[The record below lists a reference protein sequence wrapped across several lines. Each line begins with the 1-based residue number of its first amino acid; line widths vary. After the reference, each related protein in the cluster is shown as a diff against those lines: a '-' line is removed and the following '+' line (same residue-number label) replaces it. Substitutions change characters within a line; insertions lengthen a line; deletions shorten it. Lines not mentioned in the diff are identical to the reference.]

1 MLLINNLSFS
11 RNETKIFENLNLSL
25 SNKKIIQIKGRN
37 GSGKTTFLKVILNI
51 LEPNNGEVIWKGK
64 NIKKNIFD
72 FYNQTTF
79 IMDNNT
85 STRELSVEDNI
96 NFWRGLSSS
105 KLNNEEIFELLNK
118 LNIEKYYKTKVMYLS
133 SGERKKLEL
142 IRLILEQKRLWVLD
156 EPFNH
161 LDDLSVEILN
171 QTFLDHINNDG
182 IIILD
187 DYKLKGWWNDGVTK
201 AIDYFIDA
209 KKIKILNCH
218 NLFNYHHQCIL
229 QKFES

>member
-11 RNETKIFENLNLSL
+11 RNKTKIFENLNLSL
-25 SNKKIIQIKGRN
+25 NNKGMMQIKGKN

-51 LEPNNGEVIWKGK
+51 LEPESGEIIWKGK

-85 STRELSVEDNI
+85 STRELSVQDNI
-96 NFWRGLSSS
+96 NFWKGLSSS
-105 KLNNEEIFELLNK
+105 KLNNDEIFKLLKK
-118 LNIEKYYKTKVMYLS
+118 LDIEQYYKTSVMLLS

-142 IRLILEQKRLWVLD
+142 LRLILEQKKLWVLD

-161 LDDLSVEILN
+161 LDDLSIEILN
-171 QTFLDHINNDG
+171 QTFLDHINSDG
-182 IIILD
+182 MILFASHF
-187 DYKLKGWWNDGVTK
+187 NPN
-201 AIDYFIDA
+201 IS
-209 KKIKILNCH
+209 
-218 NLFNYHHQCIL
+218 NLETLEFN
-229 QKFES
+229 

>member
-51 LEPNNGEVIWKGK
+51 LEPNNGEIIWKGK

-142 IRLILEQKRLWVLD
+142 IRLILEQKKLWVLD

-161 LDDLSVEILN
+161 LDDLSIEILN
-171 QTFLDHINNDG
+171 QTFLDHVNNDG
-182 IIILD
+182 MILFASHYD
-187 DYKLKGWWNDGVTK
+187 PMINNLETLV
-201 AIDYFIDA
+201 
-209 KKIKILNCH
+209 LN
-218 NLFNYHHQCIL
+218 
-229 QKFES
+229 

>member
-11 RNETKIFENLNLSL
+11 RNKTKIFENLNLSL
-25 SNKKIIQIKGRN
+25 NNKVMMQIKGKN

-51 LEPNNGEVIWKGK
+51 LEPESGEIIWKGK

-85 STRELSVEDNI
+85 STTELSVQDNI
-96 NFWRGLSSS
+96 NFWKGLSSS
-105 KLNNEEIFELLNK
+105 KLNNDEIFKLLKK
-118 LNIEKYYKTKVMYLS
+118 LDIEQYYKTRVMLLS

-142 IRLILEQKRLWVLD
+142 LRLILEQKKLWVLD

-161 LDDLSVEILN
+161 LDDLSIEILN
-171 QTFLDHINNDG
+171 QTFLDHINSDG
-182 IIILD
+182 MILFASHF
-187 DYKLKGWWNDGVTK
+187 NPN
-201 AIDYFIDA
+201 IS
-209 KKIKILNCH
+209 
-218 NLFNYHHQCIL
+218 NLETLEFN
-229 QKFES
+229 

>member
-25 SNKKIIQIKGRN
+25 SNKQMIQIKGRN

-51 LEPNNGEVIWKGK
+51 LEAKSGEIIWKGS
-64 NIKKNIFD
+64 NVKKNIFD

-105 KLNNEEIFELLNK
+105 KLSKDEIFKLLKK
-118 LNIEKYYKTKVMYLS
+118 LDIEKYYKTKVMYLS

-142 IRLILEQKRLWVLD
+142 LRLILEQKKLWVLD

-161 LDDLSVEILN
+161 LDDLSIEILN
-171 QTFLDHINNDG
+171 QTFLDHVNNNG
-182 IIILD
+182 LILFASHFD
-187 DYKLKGWWNDGVTK
+187 P
-201 AIDYFIDA
+201 
-209 KKIKILNCH
+209 KIS
-218 NLFNYHHQCIL
+218 NLETFEFN
-229 QKFES
+229 

>member
-1 MLLINNLSFS
+1 MLLINNLSYS

-51 LEPNNGEVIWKGK
+51 LEPNNGEIIWKGK

-72 FYNQTTF
+72 FYKQTTF
-79 IMDNNT
+79 IMDHNT

-142 IRLILEQKRLWVLD
+142 IRLILEQKKLWVLD

-161 LDDLSVEILN
+161 LDDLSIEILN
-171 QTFLDHINNDG
+171 QTFLDHVNNDG
-182 IIILD
+182 MILFASHYD
-187 DYKLKGWWNDGVTK
+187 PMINNLETLV
-201 AIDYFIDA
+201 
-209 KKIKILNCH
+209 LN
-218 NLFNYHHQCIL
+218 
-229 QKFES
+229 

>member
-11 RNETKIFENLNLSL
+11 RNKTKIFENLNLSL
-25 SNKKIIQIKGRN
+25 NNKGMMQIKGKN

-51 LEPNNGEVIWKGK
+51 LEPESGEIIWKGK

-85 STRELSVEDNI
+85 STRELSVQDNI
-96 NFWRGLSSS
+96 NFWKGLSSS
-105 KLNNEEIFELLNK
+105 KLNNDEIFKLLKK
-118 LNIEKYYKTKVMYLS
+118 LDIEQYYKTRVMLLS

-142 IRLILEQKRLWVLD
+142 LRLILEQKKLWILD

-161 LDDLSVEILN
+161 LDDLSIEILN

-182 IIILD
+182 MILFASHFD
-187 DYKLKGWWNDGVTK
+187 PN
-201 AIDYFIDA
+201 IS
-209 KKIKILNCH
+209 
-218 NLFNYHHQCIL
+218 NLETLEFN
-229 QKFES
+229 

>member
-11 RNETKIFENLNLSL
+11 RNKTKIFENLNLSL
-25 SNKKIIQIKGRN
+25 NNKGMMQIKGKN

-51 LEPNNGEVIWKGK
+51 LEPDSGEIIWKGK

-85 STRELSVEDNI
+85 STRELSVQDNI
-96 NFWRGLSSS
+96 NFWKGLSSS
-105 KLNNEEIFELLNK
+105 KLNNDEIFKLLKK
-118 LNIEKYYKTKVMYLS
+118 LDIEQYYKTRVMLLS

-142 IRLILEQKRLWVLD
+142 LRLILEQKKLWVLD

-161 LDDLSVEILN
+161 LDDLSIEILN
-171 QTFLDHINNDG
+171 QTFLDHINSDG
-182 IIILD
+182 MILFASHFD
-187 DYKLKGWWNDGVTK
+187 PN
-201 AIDYFIDA
+201 IS
-209 KKIKILNCH
+209 
-218 NLFNYHHQCIL
+218 NLETLEFN
-229 QKFES
+229 

>member
-25 SNKKIIQIKGRN
+25 SNKKIIQIKGKN

-51 LEPNNGEVIWKGK
+51 LEPNNGEIIWKGK

-72 FYNQTTF
+72 FYKQTTF

-105 KLNNEEIFELLNK
+105 KLNNEEIFELLKK
-118 LNIEKYYKTKVMYLS
+118 LNIEKYYKIKVMYLS

-142 IRLILEQKRLWVLD
+142 IRLILEQKKLWVLD

-161 LDDLSVEILN
+161 LDDLSIEILN
-171 QTFLDHINNDG
+171 QTFLDHANNDG
-182 IIILD
+182 MILFASHYD
-187 DYKLKGWWNDGVTK
+187 PMIN
-201 AIDYFIDA
+201 
-209 KKIKILNCH
+209 
-218 NLFNYHHQCIL
+218 NLETL
-229 QKFES
+229 VLS

>member
-1 MLLINNLSFS
+1 MLLINNLSFF

-25 SNKKIIQIKGRN
+25 SNKSIIQIKGRN

-51 LEPNNGEVIWKGK
+51 LEPNNGEIFWKGK

-72 FYNQTTF
+72 FYKQTTF

-171 QTFLDHINNDG
+171 QTFLDHVNNDG
-182 IIILD
+182 MILFASHYD
-187 DYKLKGWWNDGVTK
+187 PMIN
-201 AIDYFIDA
+201 
-209 KKIKILNCH
+209 
-218 NLFNYHHQCIL
+218 NLETL
-229 QKFES
+229 VLS

>member
-25 SNKKIIQIKGRN
+25 NNKQMIQIKGRN

-51 LEPNNGEVIWKGK
+51 LEPKSGEIIWKGK

-85 STRELSVEDNI
+85 STRELNVIDNI
-96 NFWRGLSSS
+96 NFWKGLSSS
-105 KLNNEEIFELLNK
+105 KLDNEEIFLLLKK

-142 IRLILEQKRLWVLD
+142 LRLILEQKKLWVLD

-161 LDDLSVEILN
+161 LDDLSIEILN
-171 QTFLDHINNDG
+171 QTFLDHVNNDG
-182 IIILD
+182 MILFASHFD
-187 DYKLKGWWNDGVTK
+187 PMIDNLETLQLK
-201 AIDYFIDA
+201 
-209 KKIKILNCH
+209 
-218 NLFNYHHQCIL
+218 
-229 QKFES
+229 

>member
-11 RNETKIFENLNLSL
+11 RNEIKIFENLNLSIN
-25 SNKKIIQIKGRN
+25 NKEIVQIKGRN

-51 LEPNNGEVIWKGK
+51 LETKSGEIIWNGK

-85 STRELSVEDNI
+85 STRELSVKDNI

-105 KLNNEEIFELLNK
+105 KLNNEEIFGLLKK
-118 LNIEKYYKTKVMYLS
+118 LHIEKYYTTKVMYLS
-133 SGERKKLEL
+133 SGEKKKLEL
-142 IRLILEQKRLWVLD
+142 LRLIVEQKKLWVMD

-161 LDDLSVEILN
+161 LDNLSIEILT
-171 QTFLDHINNDG
+171 QTFLDHVNNNG
-182 IIILD
+182 MILFTSHLNPIISN
-187 DYKLKGWWNDGVTK
+187 LKTLE
-201 AIDYFIDA
+201 
-209 KKIKILNCH
+209 LN
-218 NLFNYHHQCIL
+218 
-229 QKFES
+229 

>member
-25 SNKKIIQIKGRN
+25 NNKKIIQIKGRN

-51 LEPNNGEVIWKGK
+51 LEPYNGEIIWKGK

-85 STRELSVEDNI
+85 STRELSVKDNI

-142 IRLILEQKRLWVLD
+142 IRLILEQKKLWVLD

-161 LDDLSVEILN
+161 LDDLSIEILN
-171 QTFLDHINNDG
+171 QTFLDHVNNDG
-182 IIILD
+182 MILFASHYD
-187 DYKLKGWWNDGVTK
+187 PMIN
-201 AIDYFIDA
+201 
-209 KKIKILNCH
+209 
-218 NLFNYHHQCIL
+218 NLETL
-229 QKFES
+229 VLS

>member
-11 RNETKIFENLNLSL
+11 RNKTKIFENLNLSL
-25 SNKKIIQIKGRN
+25 NNKGMIQIKGKN

-51 LEPNNGEVIWKGK
+51 LEPESGEIIWKGK

-85 STRELSVEDNI
+85 STRELSVQDNI
-96 NFWRGLSSS
+96 NFWKGLSSS
-105 KLNNEEIFELLNK
+105 KLNNDEIFKLLKK
-118 LNIEKYYKTKVMYLS
+118 LDIEQYYKTRVMLLS

-142 IRLILEQKRLWVLD
+142 LRLILEQKKLWVLD

-161 LDDLSVEILN
+161 LDDLSIEILN
-171 QTFLDHINNDG
+171 QTFLDHINSDG
-182 IIILD
+182 MILFASHFD
-187 DYKLKGWWNDGVTK
+187 PS
-201 AIDYFIDA
+201 IS
-209 KKIKILNCH
+209 
-218 NLFNYHHQCIL
+218 NLETLEFN
-229 QKFES
+229 

>member
-11 RNETKIFENLNLSL
+11 RNKTKIFENLNLSL
-25 SNKKIIQIKGRN
+25 NNRGMMQIKGKN

-51 LEPNNGEVIWKGK
+51 LEPESGEIIWKGK

-85 STRELSVEDNI
+85 STRELSVQDNI
-96 NFWRGLSSS
+96 NFWKGLSSS
-105 KLNNEEIFELLNK
+105 KLNNDEIFKLLKK
-118 LNIEKYYKTKVMYLS
+118 LDIEQYYKTRVMLLS

-142 IRLILEQKRLWVLD
+142 LRLILEQKKLWVLD

-161 LDDLSVEILN
+161 LDDLSIEILN
-171 QTFLDHINNDG
+171 QTFLDHINSNG
-182 IIILD
+182 MILFASHF
-187 DYKLKGWWNDGVTK
+187 NPN
-201 AIDYFIDA
+201 IS
-209 KKIKILNCH
+209 
-218 NLFNYHHQCIL
+218 NLETLEFN
-229 QKFES
+229 

>member
-25 SNKKIIQIKGRN
+25 NNKKIIQIKGRN

-51 LEPNNGEVIWKGK
+51 LEPNNGEIIWKGK

-79 IMDNNT
+79 IMDKNT

-142 IRLILEQKRLWVLD
+142 IRLILEQKKLWVLD

-161 LDDLSVEILN
+161 LDDLSIEILN
-171 QTFLDHINNDG
+171 QTFLDHTNNDG
-182 IIILD
+182 MILFASHYD
-187 DYKLKGWWNDGVTK
+187 PMINNLETLV
-201 AIDYFIDA
+201 
-209 KKIKILNCH
+209 LN
-218 NLFNYHHQCIL
+218 
-229 QKFES
+229 

>member
-51 LEPNNGEVIWKGK
+51 LEPNNGEIIWKGK

-96 NFWRGLSSS
+96 NFWRGLSAS
-105 KLNNEEIFELLNK
+105 KLNNKEIFELLNK

-142 IRLILEQKRLWVLD
+142 IRLILEQKKLWVLD

-161 LDDLSVEILN
+161 LDDLSIEILN
-171 QTFLDHINNDG
+171 QTFLDHVNNDG
-182 IIILD
+182 MILFASHYD
-187 DYKLKGWWNDGVTK
+187 PMIN
-201 AIDYFIDA
+201 
-209 KKIKILNCH
+209 
-218 NLFNYHHQCIL
+218 NLETL
-229 QKFES
+229 VLS

>member
-51 LEPNNGEVIWKGK
+51 LEPNNGEIIWNGK

-72 FYNQTTF
+72 FYKQTTF

-96 NFWRGLSSS
+96 SFWRGLSSS

-142 IRLILEQKRLWVLD
+142 IRLILEQKKLWVLD

-161 LDDLSVEILN
+161 LDDLSIEILN
-171 QTFLDHINNDG
+171 QTFLDHVNNDG
-182 IIILD
+182 MILFASHFDPII
-187 DYKLKGWWNDGVTK
+187 N
-201 AIDYFIDA
+201 
-209 KKIKILNCH
+209 
-218 NLFNYHHQCIL
+218 NLETLEFN
-229 QKFES
+229 

>member
-51 LEPNNGEVIWKGK
+51 LEPNNGEIIWKGK

-72 FYNQTTF
+72 FYKQTTF

-142 IRLILEQKRLWVLD
+142 IRLILEQKKLWVLD

-161 LDDLSVEILN
+161 LDDLSIEILN
-171 QTFLDHINNDG
+171 QTFLDHVNNDG
-182 IIILD
+182 MILFASHYD
-187 DYKLKGWWNDGVTK
+187 PMIN
-201 AIDYFIDA
+201 
-209 KKIKILNCH
+209 
-218 NLFNYHHQCIL
+218 NLETL
-229 QKFES
+229 VLS

>member
-51 LEPNNGEVIWKGK
+51 LEPNNGEIIWKGK

-105 KLNNEEIFELLNK
+105 KLDNEEIFALLNK

-142 IRLILEQKRLWVLD
+142 IRLILEQKKLWVLD

-161 LDDLSVEILN
+161 LDDLSIEILN
-171 QTFLDHINNDG
+171 QTFLDHVNNDG
-182 IIILD
+182 MILFASHFD
-187 DYKLKGWWNDGVTK
+187 PMIDNLETLQLK
-201 AIDYFIDA
+201 
-209 KKIKILNCH
+209 
-218 NLFNYHHQCIL
+218 
-229 QKFES
+229 

>member
-51 LEPNNGEVIWKGK
+51 LEPNNGEIIWKGK

-72 FYNQTTF
+72 FYNETTF

-85 STRELSVEDNI
+85 STRDLSVEDNI

-142 IRLILEQKRLWVLD
+142 IRLILEQKKLWVLD

-161 LDDLSVEILN
+161 LDDLSIEILN
-171 QTFLDHINNDG
+171 QTFLDHVNNDG
-182 IIILD
+182 MILFASHYD
-187 DYKLKGWWNDGVTK
+187 PMIN
-201 AIDYFIDA
+201 
-209 KKIKILNCH
+209 
-218 NLFNYHHQCIL
+218 NLETL
-229 QKFES
+229 VLS

>member
-51 LEPNNGEVIWKGK
+51 LEPNNGEIIWKGK

-72 FYNQTTF
+72 FYKQTTF

-96 NFWRGLSSS
+96 NFWRGLASS
-105 KLNNEEIFELLNK
+105 KLNNEEIFKLLNK

-142 IRLILEQKRLWVLD
+142 IRLILEQKKLWVLD

-161 LDDLSVEILN
+161 LDDLSIEILN
-171 QTFLDHINNDG
+171 QTFLDHVNNDG
-182 IIILD
+182 MILFASHYD
-187 DYKLKGWWNDGVTK
+187 PMIN
-201 AIDYFIDA
+201 
-209 KKIKILNCH
+209 
-218 NLFNYHHQCIL
+218 NLETL
-229 QKFES
+229 VLS